1 MAEIWL
7 SEEQSL
13 RLQTASF
20 PIVLLDSQGMKIGE
34 FRLPEAAPIDESSM
48 TEDDWVKETLRR
60 KEQAERE
67 GGIFYTTKEVLE
79 HLRSL
84 EPE

>member
-1 MAEIWL
+1 MAELWL
-7 SEEQSL
+7 NEEQSRRL
-13 RLQTASF
+13 REASF
-20 PIVLLDSQGMKIGE
+20 PIVLLDSRGMKIGE
-34 FRLPEAAPIDESSM
+34 FRLPERAPIDESSM

-67 GGIFYTTKEVLE
+67 GGIYYTTKEVLE

-84 EPE
+84 KPE